1 MKKRVFAAATAAM
14 MTVSALGSV
23 TVGAFEQTSYA
34 EDVSVYVNG
43 QKIDNGQYKPIIAND
58 RTLVRLVPIFEAL
71 GYSNSYDSN
80 AKTVTFAKDGGTV
93 SYKFTAENYT
103 AETISDG
110 QAESTYELDV
120 PATLQYS
127 DVFYVPLRAFCD
139 MVGLNITWD
148 NATRSVYVESALLT
162 YEQAKEKA
170 TEFVNDSDIL
180 LGGDTAMVEHNGRQ
194 AYAFVLRS
202 KELVENG
209 GSGTMGTTIYVY
221 ADNGEVDGIKGNAT
235 GNVNSNISE
244 ETNESQTYVCL
255 GMIVE
260 KGILKEYLNG
270 DISESEVE
278 AAPNNEINTTT
289 ENGLTI
295 SKALE
300 IINVAYEDKVSG
312 SAHVYSDY
320 VEIGKTEQLK
330 SDNGYNCYRVKYL
343 PNGSTWAQTEKNVP
357 CYEVYACSD
366 KNFSDTNTSG
376 RVVDMNNN
384 IIGVAN

>member
-1 MKKRVFAAATAAM
+1 
-14 MTVSALGSV
+14 
-23 TVGAFEQTSYA
+23 
-34 EDVSVYVNG
+34 
-43 QKIDNGQYKPIIAND
+43 
-58 RTLVRLVPIFEAL
+58 
-71 GYSNSYDSN
+71 
-80 AKTVTFAKDGGTV
+80 
-93 SYKFTAENYT
+93 
-103 AETISDG
+103 
-110 QAESTYELDV
+110 
-120 PATLQYS
+120 
-127 DVFYVPLRAFCD
+127 

-148 NATRSVYVESALLT
+148 NATRSVYVENALLT

-255 GMIVE
+255 RMIVE